1 MKRTEQLVCL
11 AGLFGALLALTAC
24 GEKPQGLGGV
34 KQDSTPYSGT
44 GSAYVVPGW
53 KQGDKA
59 SWEQQLRART
69 QAGQNDNVKTN

>member
-1 MKRTEQLVCL
+1 MKRNQHLVRVAGL
-11 AGLFGALLALTAC
+11 AGAVLALAAC

-34 KQDSTPYSGT
+34 KQDSTAYSGT

-59 SWEQQLRART
+59 SWEQQMRART
-69 QAGQNDNVKTN
+69 QTGQNDNVKTN